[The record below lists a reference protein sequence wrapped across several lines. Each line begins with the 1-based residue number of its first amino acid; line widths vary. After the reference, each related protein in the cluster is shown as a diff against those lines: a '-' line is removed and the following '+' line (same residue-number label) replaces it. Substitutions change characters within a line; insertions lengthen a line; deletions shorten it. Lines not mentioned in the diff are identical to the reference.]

1 MPTKL
6 SFDYAVV
13 RIVPRVEREE
23 FLNAGV
29 VLFCLQRRFLSC
41 IVHLDADRL
50 RSLWPD
56 TDIVAARNHL
66 DAVKRVCAGD
76 PDAGPIAQLSQRER
90 FHWITA
96 PRSTMVQTSPART
109 GVCDEHTDLELRLQQ
124 LAHDLLHVPL
134 AEAVEIS
141 A

>member
-1 MPTKL
+1 MLTKL

-41 IVHLDADRL
+41 AVHLDADRL
-50 RSLWPD
+50 RSIWPV
-56 TDIVAARNHL
+56 TDIAAARNHL

-76 PDAGPIAQLSQRER
+76 PGAGPIAHLSQRER
-90 FHWITA
+90 FHWVTA
-96 PRSTMVQTSPART
+96 PRSTMLQTSPVRT
-109 GVCDEHTDLELRLQQ
+109 GVCDEQTDLELRLEQ
-124 LAHDLLHVPL
+124 LAHDLLHVP
-134 AEAVEIS
+134 AVNAMEIS